1 MTDDI
6 TNDLALLDD
15 WLAGKGY
22 GEEAGLAMRAM
33 DLIRKQA
40 DEIEKLRAANKAL
53 TEQSWVVDG
62 ALLSEREENEKL
74 RAALKRWEDTGL
86 QKDWPITYDEN
97 TQGCWLAE
105 AGAAKAA
112 LGENDE

>member
-40 DEIEKLRAANKAL
+40 DEIEKLRAA
-53 TEQSWVVDG
+53 
-62 ALLSEREENEKL
+62 LSAVIADIEDYERANNLHPNPGKSHC
-74 RAALKRWEDTGL
+74 WESVR
-86 QKDWPITYDEN
+86 
-97 TQGCWLAE
+97 
-105 AGAAKAA
+105 AAKAA
-112 LGENDE
+112 LEKE

>member
-22 GEEAGLAMRAM
+22 GEEAGLVMRAM

-40 DEIEKLRAANKAL
+40 DEIEKLRAAIY
-53 TEQSWVVDG
+53 
-62 ALLSEREENEKL
+62 EKETVAEI
-74 RAALKRWEDTGL
+74 RAAASRKNYVTV
-86 QKDWPITYDEN
+86 K
-97 TQGCWLAE
+97 
-105 AGAAKAA
+105 
-112 LGENDE
+112 